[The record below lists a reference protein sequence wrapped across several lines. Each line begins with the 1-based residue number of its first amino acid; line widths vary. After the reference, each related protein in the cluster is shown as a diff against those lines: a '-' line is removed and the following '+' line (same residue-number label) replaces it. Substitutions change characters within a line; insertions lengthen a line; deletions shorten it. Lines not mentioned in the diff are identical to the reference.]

1 MRKRFFSAVMA
12 AMMLSLASVGAVSA
26 SAAETTDSAVE
37 SVEQAT
43 TAADNDSSED
53 GSETEGTTA
62 KATETSAEDSSSAPE
77 TTASSVSEEEYS
89 MEDFMKVMAQ
99 LAENG
104 NGTVTAND
112 SRPDYDGD
120 PYYDT
125 DGNATLI
132 KSEQIIYN
140 TEEMQFIAVTTKDG
154 HVFYVL
160 INYTAESGEDNVYFL
175 NKVDDYDLY
184 ALLYAGQEDEDGN
197 PKYTPEEAMQAAE
210 KANGR
215 VNSGDNSSD
224 TAETSETTADGES
237 AENGENAPVKKAPA
251 NMSSIYLVG
260 IIALIGF
267 GAGGFFLFKKKKG
280 DNGVR
285 KPEFDPDDYK
295 SDDDDDLEIFDG
307 NDSYDDE

>member
-62 KATETSAEDSSSAPE
+62 KATETSAEDSRSETE
-77 TTASSVSEEEYS
+77 TTVSSVSDEEYS

-184 ALLYAGQEDEDGN
+184 ALLYAGEEDKDGN
-197 PKYTPEEAMQAAE
+197 PKYTPEEAAQAAE

-215 VNSGDNSSD
+215 VNSEDNSSD
-224 TAETSETTADGES
+224 TAETSEATADGES
-237 AENGENAPVKKAPA
+237 AEDGENAPVKKAPA

-267 GAGGFFLFKKKKG
+267 GAGAFFLFKKKKG

>member
-37 SVEQAT
+37 VSEQAT

-62 KATETSAEDSSSAPE
+62 KAIETSAEGSSSAAE
-77 TTASSVSEEEYS
+77 TTVSSVSEEEYS

-184 ALLYAGQEDEDGN
+184 ALLYAGEEDKDGN
-197 PKYTPEEAMQAAE
+197 PKYTPEEAAQAAE

-215 VNSGDNSSD
+215 VDSGDNSSD
-224 TAETSETTADGES
+224 TADTSETTADGEDT
-237 AENGENAPVKKAPA
+237 EDGENAPTKKAPA

>member
-37 SVEQAT
+37 VSEQAT

-62 KATETSAEDSSSAPE
+62 KATETSAEDSSSVTE

-112 SRPDYDGD
+112 SKPDYDGD

-125 DGNATLI
+125 NGNATLI

-175 NKVDDYDLY
+175 NNVRNTYGHYK
-184 ALLYAGQEDEDGN
+184 LLE
-197 PKYTPEEAMQAAE
+197 
-210 KANGR
+210 
-215 VNSGDNSSD
+215 
-224 TAETSETTADGES
+224 
-237 AENGENAPVKKAPA
+237 
-251 NMSSIYLVG
+251 
-260 IIALIGF
+260 
-267 GAGGFFLFKKKKG
+267 
-280 DNGVR
+280 
-285 KPEFDPDDYK
+285 
-295 SDDDDDLEIFDG
+295 
-307 NDSYDDE
+307 

>member
-37 SVEQAT
+37 VSEQAT
-43 TAADNDSSED
+43 TAADNDNSED
-53 GSETEGTTA
+53 GSETEGTMA
-62 KATETSAEDSSSAPE
+62 KATETSAEESSSAAE
-77 TTASSVSEEEYS
+77 TTVSSVSEEEYS

-184 ALLYAGQEDEDGN
+184 ALLYAGEEDKDGN
-197 PKYTPEEAMQAAE
+197 PKYTPDEAMQAAE

-237 AENGENAPVKKAPA
+237 AEDGENAPVKKAPA

-267 GAGGFFLFKKKKG
+267 GAGAFFLFKKKKG

-295 SDDDDDLEIFDG
+295 SDDDDDLEIFNG